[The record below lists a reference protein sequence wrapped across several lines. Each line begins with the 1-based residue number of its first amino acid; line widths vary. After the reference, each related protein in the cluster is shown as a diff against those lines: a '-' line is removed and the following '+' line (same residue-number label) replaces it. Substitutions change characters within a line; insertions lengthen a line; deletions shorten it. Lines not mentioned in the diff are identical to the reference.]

1 MALSKLDKE
10 AALNFAL
17 SVNNELDKKSLKDVL
32 IPVYIINKTEA
43 QMPFIADN
51 IVEGMFF
58 ADSRDK
64 SNIYKEGFQWLSASD
79 NEEVTSNLV
88 NNFVDAGIKYKQ
100 YGVDKISIQVLE
112 QVLGINQESNYSN
125 KAELIK
131 TVQEGLDKLKK
142 G

>member
-1 MALSKLDKE
+1 
-10 AALNFAL
+10 
-17 SVNNELDKKSLKDVL
+17 
-32 IPVYIINKTEA
+32 
-43 QMPFIADN
+43 
-51 IVEGMFF
+51 MFF

-64 SNIYKEGFQWLSASD
+64 SNIYKEGFQWLAASD
-79 NEEVTSNLV
+79 NKEVTSNLV

-112 QVLGINQESNYSN
+112 QVLGIKKESNYSN

-131 TVQEGLDKLKK
+131 IVQDGLDKLKK